1 MHWKSPLFSSFW
13 YVSSVNTTSE
23 TDINKPFVWYLAWAK
38 ADHTNCL
45 SLFTGDNSGWYFQP
59 DNSWQDKSRFRRNRL
74 QPGTGNNLHNQSW
87 SARRASVVFS
97 DRTWLWWNCVV
108 SFWLIFQCMTD
119 SHLSPLRWSHLVK
132 VTMTGSDVRPWS
144 TSLALEHLSAARQG
158 KAGHASSCLC
168 FQSLFQGGLGREPT
182 VDHPHGSLNAAM
194 IPGVSMNLP
203 GGGAR
208 GGIWQVLRHPCL
220 VHKGL

>member
-1 MHWKSPLFSSFW
+1 MWAVLIPRVRRILINLLFDTVPEPRQTTQTVWACLLVTTAVGIFSLITAGKIRAAFAGTDFNLAQEITSTIRAGVLEGLLLFSLIEPGFG
-13 YVSSVNTTSE
+13 E
-23 TDINKPFVWYLAWAK
+23 TVL
-38 ADHTNCL
+38 
-45 SLFTGDNSGWYFQP
+45 
-59 DNSWQDKSRFRRNRL
+59 
-74 QPGTGNNLHNQSW
+74 
-87 SARRASVVFS
+87 
-97 DRTWLWWNCVV
+97 V

-182 VDHPHGSLNAAM
+182 VDHPHGRLNATM